1 MRESSGAELL
11 EVTGQGNIM
20 EDGHVDCVVRD
31 PEGVEC
37 RE

>member
-1 MRESSGAELL
+1 M